1 MRIIIFFAL
10 ISSAAACGPR
20 IDKHEVSNA
29 DFAAFVESTGYV
41 TDAERFG
48 WSVVM
53 LNVYEWKAVSG
64 AYWRKPDGESE
75 ALPEMPVT
83 QVSWNDACSYCAWNG
98 KRLPTREEWRKAADW
113 GEADVANI
121 WDNRLTHD
129 LDPSNETPSMIGNA
143 YEWVANRKGINGLV
157 YGGGHLCSA
166 NTCAGFRPGWGKW
179 ISTDS
184 ATDGLGFRCIRD
196 RNRKFVKLKKLRP

>member
-20 IDKHEVSNA
+20 IDQYEVSNA

-41 TDAERFG
+41 TDAERFE

-53 LNVYEWKAVSG
+53 LNVYEWKAVMG
-64 AYWRKPDGESE
+64 ADWRKPDGENE
-75 ALPEMPVT
+75 ALPKMPVT
-83 QVSWNDACSYCAWNG
+83 QVSWNDACAYCEWVG

-113 GEADVANI
+113 GNTHKANI
-121 WDNRLTHD
+121 WDNRLTHN
-129 LDPSNETPSMIGNA
+129 LDPAKETPSMIGNA
-143 YEWVANRKGINGLV
+143 YEWVADRKGIDGYV

-179 ISTDS
+179 ISIDS
-184 ATDGLGFRCIRD
+184 ATDGLGFRCI
-196 RNRKFVKLKKLRP
+196 KP